1 MQEGYAMISGAMSMD
16 GFLLF
21 SGLQIEGGYIR
32 SEIEKLKKAKK
43 C

>member
-32 SEIEKLKKAKK
+32 TEIERLTKGKK